1 VRIPV
6 AIESARSSP
15 VVPHERSRLH
25 AVWIALI
32 SAAVLIP
39 CFWQSR
45 IQAGDLGSHVY
56 NAWLATQIE
65 QGKLPGLRIATQWH
79 NVLFDVTLTWLLE
92 RFGPGAAQRIAV
104 STAVLIFFWGT
115 FAFVCAVTR
124 RKPWFVLP
132 ILAMLAYGFVFGKGL
147 CNFYISLGLCFCWL
161 AIIWNRKSWWVIFS
175 VPILA
180 LAWLSHMLPVLWAVS
195 IAVYMFLARRLS
207 GRGRIYLL
215 VAALAGVAGAR
226 IVLTYRFQTEWLHL
240 QLFTVTGADQV
251 LVYDKKYLVV
261 LAAVLL
267 LWAALFRRLRRS
279 PSAMSD
285 SVSLLGQ
292 IILLNALGFLILP
305 DRARLGQFVGGI
317 SFIAERMSLA
327 TAILIVAL
335 LAMVPPKRWHAA
347 IALITAA
354 VFFAFLFVDDWGA
367 NRMEDRLTAIV
378 DQLPPGQRVI
388 FVPAPRP
395 VRVDAYSHL
404 LDRVCIGR
412 CFNYSD
418 YEPSSNDFR
427 VRVNGDNPYVVPSYA
442 DSYYMQM
449 GTYVVKPRD
458 LPLYAITQC
467 ARRDQNYCLRSLR
480 AGEVVDPYQPKSSND

>member
-1 VRIPV
+1 MRIPL
-6 AIESARSSP
+6 AIESAQSVPVSP
-15 VVPHERSRLH
+15 RQGTRLH
-25 AVWIALI
+25 VLWIVLV

-56 NAWLATQIE
+56 NAWLATQIK
-65 QGKLPGLRIATQWH
+65 QGKLPGLWVATQWH

-92 RFGPGAAQRIAV
+92 RFGPAAAQRIAV
-104 STAVLIFFWGT
+104 SGAVLIFFWGS

-132 ILAMLAYGFVFGKGL
+132 ILAMLAYGFVFAKGL

-161 AIIWNRKSWWVIFS
+161 AMIWNRKSWWLIFTAP
-175 VPILA
+175 VLA
-180 LAWLSHMLPVLWAVS
+180 LAWLSHMLPVVWAVS
-195 IAVYMFLARRLS
+195 ITVYLFLARRLS
-207 GRGRIYLL
+207 GRGQLYLF
-215 VAALAGVAGAR
+215 VAALAGLAAGR
-226 IVLTYRFQTEWLHL
+226 LVLTHRFQTEWLQV

-251 LVYDKKYLVV
+251 LVYDNKYLVV
-261 LAAVLL
+261 LAALLL

-279 PSAMSD
+279 LGAISD
-285 SVSLLGQ
+285 SFSLLGQ

-305 DRARLGQFVGGI
+305 DRVRLGPFVGGI
-317 SFIAERMSLA
+317 SFIAQRMSLA
-327 TAILIVAL
+327 TAILMVAL
-335 LAMVPPKRWHAA
+335 LAMVPPKRWQAA
-347 IALITAA
+347 VALVTAA
-354 VFFAFLFVDDWGA
+354 VFFAFLFIDDLGA

-395 VRVDAYSHL
+395 IRVDSYSHL

-412 CFNYSD
+412 CFNYAD

-458 LPLYAITQC
+458 LPLYAITRC
-467 ARRDQNYCLRSLR
+467 APRDQNYCLRSLH
-480 AGEVVDPYQPKSSND
+480 AGEVVDPYQPTSQNQ